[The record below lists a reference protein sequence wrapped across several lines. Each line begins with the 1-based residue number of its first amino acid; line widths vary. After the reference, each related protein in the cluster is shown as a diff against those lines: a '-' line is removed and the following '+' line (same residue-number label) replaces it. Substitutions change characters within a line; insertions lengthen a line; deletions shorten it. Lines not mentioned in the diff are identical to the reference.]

1 METVIMPDEIKSGE
15 PQKLAADLGK
25 FDKATEQVGL
35 IEVELKK
42 FEVVKSAAEA
52 TEALDT
58 AKTAS
63 QIEKAIEEK
72 RKQLVK
78 PWNDEVGKI
87 NAYAKSLNEKLA
99 KGIATIKTAVLTFQN
114 EEKKRQQQALV
125 TARQG
130 QLAQLGFNYSGD
142 RNEFTREKVSSI
154 SMYQVES
161 LDQDMWNRTIA
172 HYIEE
177 INKYN
182 AQQAAQLN
190 EEKDLL
196 EAFGSNE
203 EVAAVA
209 EKIQTVTNPVHVV
222 THSAPSASFS
232 AKGTTKR
239 WVFEIKDDK
248 QIPREYLQVNE
259 TLIRG
264 AINQG
269 VREIPGVRIYQ
280 EESISLR

>member
-1 METVIMPDEIKSGE
+1 MVTVIMPDEIKLGE
-15 PQKLAADLGK
+15 PQKVSADLGK

-42 FEVVKSAAEA
+42 FEIVKSIAEV
-52 TEALDT
+52 TEALDI
-58 AKTAS
+58 AKIAS

-87 NAYAKSLNEKLA
+87 NDYAKSLNEKLA

-142 RNEFTREKVSSI
+142 RNEFTREKISSI

-161 LDQDMWNRTIA
+161 LDTEMWNRTIS
-172 HYIEE
+172 HYIDE
-177 INKYN
+177 INKHN

-196 EAFGSNE
+196 DAFGSSE

-209 EKIQTVTNPVHVV
+209 EKIQTVTAPVQV
-222 THSAPSASFS
+222 APVIHNGSSFA

-248 QIPREYLQVNE
+248 QIPREYMQVNE